1 MWSSQSVIAP
11 RLQQAAYHKDGL
23 NIVYALQDKLLVN
36 EYYATGDFVARAFA
50 VGKTIKRQN

>member
-1 MWSSQSVIAP
+1 MIGLVFNRRP
-11 RLQQAAYHKDGL
+11 TKDGL
-23 NIVYALQDKLLVN
+23 NIVYALQGKLLVN